1 MRPGDYTDLPENR
14 HGVQA
19 AAILFPTGKPITPTG
34 ISSKDFVEEQGG
46 DKGTLIFIFGLR
58 QARGPSD
65 DLVEFVEGVFL
76 SESGPGFHPTWDLEQ
91 LLREIDAGGWKVV
104 PREEVL
110 ERWVKVVEERMNK
123 GDP

>member
-1 MRPGDYTDLPENR
+1 VRPGDYTDLPENR
-14 HGVQA
+14 HGVRA
-19 AAILFPTGKPITPTG
+19 AVILLPTEKAITLAG

-46 DKGTLIFIFGLR
+46 DDGTLVFIFGLR
-58 QARGPSD
+58 EARGPSGD
-65 DLVEFVEGVFL
+65 RVEFVEGVFL

-104 PREEVL
+104 RREEVL